1 MIITVKK
8 NNGDIKINS
17 KNIEYIVK
25 EQLKMIPGIAC
36 LGQGSLFGYLKSL
49 TRISDIKPVR
59 VYPVAEG
66 VIGIVCHIK
75 VVKDANFTEISKG
88 AQHVVKYSVEKK
100 YGLKVDHVDVI
111 IEGVI

>member
-8 NNGDIKINS
+8 SNGDVKINS
-17 KNIEYIVK
+17 KNIEYIIK

-36 LGQGSLFGYLKSL
+36 LGQGSLLGYLKSL
-49 TRISDIKPVR
+49 TKISEFKPVR
-59 VYPVAEG
+59 VYPVSEG
-66 VIGIVCHIK
+66 RIGVVCHIK
-75 VVKDANFTEISKG
+75 VVKDSNFTEISKG

-100 YGLKVDHVDVI
+100 YGLKVDHVDMI